1 MYSRISPIGIVDG
14 SGNYKIINQSD
25 LKRQRERTIERKAKK
40 WQELYGNIDSDS
52 FLKDSELK
60 KIICAN
66 EILIQEQEN
75 RIDYLEK
82 RVSMLSGDLN
92 KHKRDVN
99 KRITDLIN
107 ALTRTFG
114 EISSKKRVN
123 VFVTEKKR

>member
-40 WQELYGNIDSDS
+40 WQELYGNIDSVS

-66 EILIQEQEN
+66 EILIREQEN

-99 KRITDLIN
+99 KRITNLIN
-107 ALTRTFG
+107 ALSRTFG
-114 EISSKKRVN
+114 EISSK
-123 VFVTEKKR
+123 

>member
-1 MYSRISPIGIVDG
+1 MYPRISPIGIVDG

-66 EILIQEQEN
+66 EILIREQEN

>member
-66 EILIQEQEN
+66 EILIREQEN

>member
-1 MYSRISPIGIVDG
+1 MYPRISPIGIVDG

-66 EILIQEQEN
+66 EILIREQEN

-107 ALTRTFG
+107 PLTRTFG